1 MGREGDQGDGY
12 KEKRVQTKEEWL
24 VNSYVDFYQTEQASS
39 KDNGKRSFQL
49 VRKKSLVFQTG
60 YHHVHS
66 PHKIF
71 SSKEL
76 RLRKIQYQLTDFG
89 CNSQVQAYLVCLR
102 LYLGQSVGGRHKSG
116 LQSLSKTHLLLGSNV
131 YKTLF
136 LLEHIYHL

>member
-12 KEKRVQTKEEWL
+12 KEKRVKTKEDWL

-49 VRKKSLVFQTG
+49 VRKKSLVFQAG

-71 SSKEL
+71 S
-76 RLRKIQYQLTDFG
+76 
-89 CNSQVQAYLVCLR
+89 
-102 LYLGQSVGGRHKSG
+102 
-116 LQSLSKTHLLLGSNV
+116 
-131 YKTLF
+131 
-136 LLEHIYHL
+136 